1 MANDEWKPKIL
12 GIVCN
17 WCSYAGADLAGTA
30 RIQYPSD
37 IRLIRLM
44 CTGRVEPLF
53 ILRAFLDGADGVI
66 VSGCHFGDCHYL
78 AGNFKA
84 AKRMFYL
91 KRVLKSLGFDDR
103 RVRMTFVSASEGAK
117 WAEVVKDMV
126 KTINELGPSPLTKK
140 VSMAEGGQPSLG
152 GADDDLAVIA
162 KASAGKKLETAPVQK
177 VAPVQK
183 K

>member
-1 MANDEWKPKIL
+1 MTNDEWKPKIL

-17 WCSYAGADLAGTA
+17 WCSYAGADLAGTS
-30 RIQYPSD
+30 RTQYPSD

-44 CTGRVEPLF
+44 CTGRVDPLL
-53 ILRAFLDGADGVI
+53 IVKAFMDGADGVI
-66 VSGCHFGDCHYL
+66 VSGCHFGDCHYI

-126 KTINELGPSPLTKK
+126 KTINELGPSPLRT
-140 VSMAEGGQPSLG
+140 SHEAAAAGGP
-152 GADDDLAVIA
+152 V
-162 KASAGKKLETAPVQK
+162 ASAGFDELAEIMKLSSAKKVEAAPVLK
-177 VAPVQK
+177 NK
-183 K
+183 

>member
-12 GIVCN
+12 GILCN

-37 IRLIRLM
+37 IRIIRLM

-103 RVRMTFVSASEGAK
+103 RLRMTFVSASEGAK
-117 WAEVVKDMV
+117 WAEVVRDMV
-126 KTINELGPSPLTKK
+126 KTINELGPSPLAKK
-140 VSMAEGGQPSLG
+140 VSMAEGGQSALG

-183 K
+183 

>member
-1 MANDEWKPKIL
+1 MAEEFKPKIL

-44 CTGRVEPLF
+44 CTGRVDPLL
-53 ILRAFLDGADGVI
+53 IMKAFVDGADGVI

-78 AGNFKA
+78 EGNFKA

-117 WAEVVKDMV
+117 WGEVVKDMV
-126 KTINELGPSPLTKK
+126 NTINELGPSPMRRAD
-140 VSMAEGGQPSLG
+140 VAASSSSAGFAGADSDMAE
-152 GADDDLAVIA
+152 IA
-162 KASAGKKLETAPVQK
+162 KASKKME

-183 K
+183 N